1 MIKKLLL
8 FLPLTLFSFPVSV
21 QAQQMNSYGVCRQYQ
36 EMYIPGGYDSYG
48 NYISG
53 RVRTQSYNVPC
64 NQVSSGNWSPP
75 VYQQPV
81 YQQRQRI
88 CNPGAGAAMGGGLAE
103 ALSGG
108 NGYRYNS
115 NYSRDRYSG
124 SYNYSYRNYK
134 SNGWSLFGAGLGAL
148 MFSC

>member
-1 MIKKLLL
+1 MLKMKKLLL
-8 FLPLTLFSFPVSV
+8 LLPLVFLPTPVM
-21 QAQQMNSYGVCRQYQ
+21 AQQINSFGVCMQYQ
-36 EMYIPGGYDSYG
+36 EVYIPGGYDSYG

-64 NQVSSGNWSPP
+64 NQVSSGNWNP
-75 VYQQPV
+75 PV
-81 YQQRQRI
+81 YQQRQRV
-88 CNPGAGAAMGGGLAE
+88 CNPAAGAAMGGGLAE

-108 NGYRYNS
+108 RGYRYNS
-115 NYSRDRYSG
+115 NYSRNGSSG
-124 SYNYSYRNYK
+124 SYNYSYRNYR